1 MWHPTCSV
9 QFLYAVN
16 TSSPACRQEGRSPPP
31 PLQPREFP
39 FSSSNIFLPS
49 VPPRRWN
56 PRIFSVSG
64 DPWSK
69 LQISVQEQGK
79 SLTFVFFLL
88 SDSPVHLAANWL
100 PSVKTITLSCCSPGN
115 LTADSLEV
123 FTPLL
128 KNSIKIQQNTR
139 QWWRRWGMGEKDAWI
154 CGSWGFAFKWFGV
167 SGAKGHPSHPSAFT
181 QTLRREMEK
190 RCYRS
195 LAARAPTFS
204 CIHNV
209 AEDQKS
215 ELSLLCQVCR
225 DKMLGAPSW
234 WPLPVSHTHNY
245 AGEHWWWRDLLVW
258 PANHFIQYNDTFRSL
273 NIEVLQIWVH
283 SAQNTILAMMHVWP
297 LHTNW
302 QVKRMFGV
310 FISF

>member
-1 MWHPTCSV
+1 MWHHTCSV

-100 PSVKTITLSCCSPGN
+100 PSVKTITLSCAMLCSGCSPGN
-115 LTADSLEV
+115 LTADPWRSLLHYWKIAAKSNKILDSGGGDGGWGSKTRGFVAAEALHSNGLV
-123 FTPLL
+123 CLEQRATLPTPPPSP
-128 KNSIKIQQNTR
+128 KHSGGR
-139 QWWRRWGMGEKDAWI
+139 WRRGVIGPLQPEPRLFLAYTMWQRTRKVSCLCFVKCAVTKCWGPPPDDPSQSVTHTIMQVNIDGEET
-154 CGSWGFAFKWFGV
+154 C
-167 SGAKGHPSHPSAFT
+167 
-181 QTLRREMEK
+181 L
-190 RCYRS
+190 Y
-195 LAARAPTFS
+195 
-204 CIHNV
+204 
-209 AEDQKS
+209 
-215 ELSLLCQVCR
+215 
-225 DKMLGAPSW
+225 
-234 WPLPVSHTHNY
+234 
-245 AGEHWWWRDLLVW
+245 DLLIILYNTMTHLGVW
-258 PANHFIQYNDTFRSL
+258 I
-273 NIEVLQIWVH
+273 
-283 SAQNTILAMMHVWP
+283 
-297 LHTNW
+297 
-302 QVKRMFGV
+302 
-310 FISF
+310 